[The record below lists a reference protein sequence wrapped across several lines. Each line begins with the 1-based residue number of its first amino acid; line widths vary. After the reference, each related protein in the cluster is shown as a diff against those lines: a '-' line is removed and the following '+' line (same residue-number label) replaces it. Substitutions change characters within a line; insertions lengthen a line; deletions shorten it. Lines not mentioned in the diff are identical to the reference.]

1 MDRRETL
8 KLLGAMAFGS
18 TLNVSGAMANAS
30 SNNKLQLRLA
40 GYDYDR
46 VAGLM
51 NGSVEI
57 DGCDV
62 SFEVDGI
69 GSLNSN
75 ALGGPMTR
83 GATEIGL
90 VPYFISLANAGLRN
104 HTLIP
109 VFPLKVFRHKSI
121 YIRPDRG
128 IEKPEDL
135 RGKKIATPG
144 YSSTSLTWIRG
155 ILSDEYGVSPEDIH
169 WVIAKEDSAGSDTGG
184 ASEFENQ
191 LPSGLNFSEGPAG
204 LDESNLLVTGEVD
217 GLFHAA
223 EPKAFIQGDP
233 NCVRLFSD
241 SRAEEQ
247 AYYKKTGIYPIMHAV
262 AVRRDLFEE
271 HPWLVKAIF
280 QGYSAAKQ
288 QVYDFQRKHAWYKT
302 TMPWVSQELEDTR
315 AVMGNNFYSYGFTEN
330 NRKSVDAL
338 LRYCD
343 EQGLTNSRLEAEEL
357 FHPSTLALMET

>member
-1 MDRRETL
+1 MDRREVL
-8 KLLGAMAFGS
+8 KALGAAAFGS
-18 TLNVSGAMANAS
+18 TLNVSGTMANAG

-40 GYDYDR
+40 GYDYDK

-51 NGSVEI
+51 NGSVKV

-62 SFEVDGI
+62 SFEVDRI
-69 GSLNSN
+69 GNLNTD

-90 VPYFISLANAGLRN
+90 VPYVISYANAGLRN

-128 IEKPEDL
+128 IERPEDL
-135 RGKKIATPG
+135 LGKRIATPG
-144 YSSTSLTWIRG
+144 YSSSSLTWIRG
-155 ILSDEYGVSPEDIH
+155 ILKDEYGVSPEDIH
-169 WVIAKEDSAGSDTGG
+169 WVIAKEDSAGADTGG

-191 LPSGLNFSEGPAG
+191 LPSGLDFSEGPAG
-204 LDESNLLVTGEVD
+204 LDESDLLVTGEVD

-223 EPKAFIQGDP
+223 EPKAFSEGNP

-241 SRAEEQ
+241 SRTAEQ
-247 AYYKKTGIYPIMHAV
+247 DYYKKTGIFPIMHAV
-262 AVRRDLFEE
+262 AVRRDLVEE
-271 HPWLVKAIF
+271 HPWLIRVIF
-280 QGYSAAKQ
+280 QAYSEAKQ
-288 QVYDFQRKHAWYKT
+288 QVYDFQRRHAWYKT
-302 TMPWVSQELEDTR
+302 TMPWVSQELEETR

-330 NRKSVDAL
+330 NRKSIDAL
-338 LRYCD
+338 LRYCY
-343 EQGLTNSRLEAEEL
+343 EQGLSNSRLEVEKL
-357 FHPSTLALMET
+357 FHSSTLKLIES